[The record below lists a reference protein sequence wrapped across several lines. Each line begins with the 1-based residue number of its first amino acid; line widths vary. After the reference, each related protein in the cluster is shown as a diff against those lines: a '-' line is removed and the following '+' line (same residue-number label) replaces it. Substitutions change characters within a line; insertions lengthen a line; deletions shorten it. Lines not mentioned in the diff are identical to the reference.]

1 MRAITMIGVLVIA
14 QSAVAD
20 DAGPTQQTGSSIEG
34 QIEGLGDVTEPVEE
48 AEEEAITIEIP
59 EECRAY
65 APKEGDPE
73 PVLWNQTL
81 SFANCIQDSSLV
93 QVDDPEQLEEMV
105 ATYARALAPSIMLY
119 FGTIEY
125 GPDAAQLRAA
135 YQLGMMHVALIV
147 RARNSLPATDRELHK
162 DLEPLLA
169 PAVQTAQLAFALIDE
184 AEREN
189 PAIAP
194 DPVTKGMVR
203 SAREML
209 KTIGDVPEE
218 EGAIRSAAAP
228 ADEDEVRPE

>member
-14 QSAVAD
+14 QTAVAD
-20 DAGPTQQTGSSIEG
+20 DVGPHQEIEG
-34 QIEGLGDVTEPVEE
+34 QIEGLDDVQEPEDAE
-48 AEEEAITIEIP
+48 AEESITVEIP
-59 EECRAY
+59 SECKVY

-81 SFANCIQDSSLV
+81 SFAGCIQDSSLV
-93 QVDDPEQLEEMV
+93 QVDDPKQLEEMV

-135 YQLGMMHVALIV
+135 YQLGMMHVALVV
-147 RARNSLPATDRELHK
+147 RARNSLPATDRALHR

-218 EGAIRSAAAP
+218 GAIRSAAAP
-228 ADEDEVRPE
+228 ADEEKVQPE